1 LQPQLIERQ
10 RVWHILHQQLE
21 RCTQIEEAD
30 PAPVRTGLNIVRF
43 PMGISIEQLTSFLN
57 EQEALAH
64 ELGRNFEPPR
74 FVRVRGLPQFRHEPK
89 SDLLMSYLKC
99 LRAISSLNA
108 ALVLLR
114 SGFIQEVGALCR
126 CIDEFCED
134 VRFLATPLG
143 DGGKYSQD
151 QQRLVEEFFKEEF
164 LDSSS
169 PLLEVA
175 PRNRVP
181 RDKVRAGIARIQGQ
195 PINPHDANHLF
206 RTIDKSFSGYVH
218 GAYVH
223 IMEMY
228 GGPALEQCQFHT
240 CGMLGTPRIS
250 EWTETLA
257 NYVYR
262 LTLTI
267 EIVAKRCNDERVGK
281 HLEELRLRFEE
292 STGLGTEDPNKL
304 LKETK
309 RS

>member
-1 LQPQLIERQ
+1 
-10 RVWHILHQQLE
+10 
-21 RCTQIEEAD
+21 
-30 PAPVRTGLNIVRF
+30 
-43 PMGISIEQLTSFLN
+43 MGISIDQLASFLN

-64 ELGRNFEPPR
+64 ELGRNFKPPR
-74 FVRVRGLPQFRHEPK
+74 FVRVHGLPQVRHEIK

-108 ALVLLR
+108 ALILLR

-134 VRFLATPLG
+134 VHYLATPLG
-143 DGGKYSQD
+143 EEGKYSQD
-151 QQRLVEEFFKEEF
+151 QQRLVEEFFQEEF
-164 LDSSS
+164 LDSNS

-175 PRNRVP
+175 PRNRVS

-195 PINPHDANHLF
+195 PINPHDTNHLF

-228 GGPALEQCQFHT
+228 VGPELERCRFHT
-240 CGMLGTPRIS
+240 RGMLGTPRIQ
-250 EWTETLA
+250 EWTETVA

-262 LTLTI
+262 LALAI
-267 EIVAKRCNDERVGK
+267 EIVARRCTDERVRK
-281 HLEELRLRFEE
+281 QLEELRIKFEE
-292 STGLGTEDPNKL
+292 NTGMGVEDPNKL
-304 LKETK
+304 LKEAK